1 MQVFNRMT
9 REILLT
15 NDDSYTAPGL
25 TVIAN
30 FLRRY
35 GNVLCVAPKFSQSAK
50 SMALTMEEPLYLT
63 KYAYYEPEEGKGSLE
78 CWHMNGTPADCAKMM
93 ANMCIER
100 QIDPDLFVSG
110 INHGSNASSAALY
123 SGTLGANKEGSL
135 YGIPSVGFS
144 IDTHAE
150 DADFSA
156 VLHYAP
162 VILEQ
167 MFEIPPVHNTYLNVN
182 FPNLPLEQ
190 IKGIRFAHQG
200 NGRWEKEF
208 EKSRDGRGREF
219 YWMVGHFVDYEMKT
233 TAGEADHLLLAD
245 GYITIVP
252 HKIDTTNYAEKDRL
266 SHLWNLKV

>member
-1 MQVFNRMT
+1 MT

-25 TVIAN
+25 TVIAQ
-30 FLRRY
+30 FLRQY
-35 GNVLCVAPKFSQSAK
+35 GNVLSVAPRYHQSAK

-63 KYAYYEPEEGKGSLE
+63 KYAEFEAEEGKGSLE

-100 QIDPDLFVSG
+100 KIVPDLFVSG
-110 INHGSNASSAALY
+110 VNHGSNASTAALY
-123 SGTLGANKEGSL
+123 SGTLGANKEGCL
-135 YGIPSVGFS
+135 YGIPSIGLS

-150 DADFSA
+150 DCDFSG

-162 VILEQ
+162 KILEQ
-167 MFEIPPVHNTYLNVN
+167 MFEVPPVLQTYLNVN
-182 FPNLPLEQ
+182 FPNLPADQ

-208 EKSRDGRGREF
+208 QKSVNGRGREF
-219 YWMVGHFVDYEMKT
+219 YWMVGQFVDYETKT
-233 TAGEADHLLLAD
+233 TAGEADHILLSQ

-252 HKIDTTNYAEKDRL
+252 HKLDNTNYTEKERL
-266 SHLWNLKV
+266 SRLWKL